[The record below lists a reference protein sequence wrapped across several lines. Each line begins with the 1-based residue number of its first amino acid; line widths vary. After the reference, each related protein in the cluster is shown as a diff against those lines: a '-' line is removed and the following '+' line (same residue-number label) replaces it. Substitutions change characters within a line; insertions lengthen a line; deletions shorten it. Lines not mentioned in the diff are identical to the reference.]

1 MSDKLFFFQWKFIQM
16 IHFRW
21 RRSDAVRDAAEAVV
35 IDINIW
41 MQLDEEIGS
50 ARRHQ
55 SLGSG
60 ARHVTSSAAIFFSI
74 FSVSFIS
81 FFWGYF

>member
-1 MSDKLFFFQWKFIQM
+1 
-16 IHFRW
+16 
-21 RRSDAVRDAAEAVV
+21 VRDATEAKV

-50 ARRHQ
+50 GRRHQ

-74 FSVSFIS
+74 FSVS
-81 FFWGYF
+81 YFRYLREEKSETGMIR